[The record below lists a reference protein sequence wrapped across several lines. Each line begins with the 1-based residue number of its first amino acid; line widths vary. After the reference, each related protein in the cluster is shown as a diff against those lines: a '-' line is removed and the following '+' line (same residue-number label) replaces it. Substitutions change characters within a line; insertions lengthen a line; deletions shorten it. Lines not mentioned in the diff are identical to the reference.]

1 MTFKYGNW
9 LGENTSTIGQGP
21 INLGGAVPGFSTFIY
36 LGDGQIY
43 YTIVDGNKKECGIG
57 TITGRVMERT
67 TVIATLVD
75 GVYTENAAP
84 LTLTGSAQVFG
95 TINSEFFK
103 SVLLDTENAAS
114 ATKLAT
120 ARNIGGVPF
129 DGTADIDLP
138 GVNQSG
144 NQNTSGNS
152 GTSTKL
158 ANPVAITIA
167 GASKNFDGSAPIS
180 WTAAEIGAVPLAG
193 FRNKIHNG
201 KMEVCQRGSPIQI
214 PVNTLLGTIDR
225 FAVGNSTTLRGIVTQ
240 EPVNASYPRKSIKKC
255 MAITPTTPL
264 TGLLDSHNL
273 RISYFMEGYD
283 VAQFTEAPSI
293 LSFVAYTTVAGKYTL
308 ALRNGGKTKTI
319 LKEYTLPAGAF
330 TLIEIA
336 LPALPDS
343 FAITDFG
350 SGTGVEL
357 IWTLAAGNT
366 FLGGQPDVVLDGS
379 FFKLANQ
386 VIWGTSVSDRFYLTE
401 IQWEP
406 GTQRTPFEH
415 RPYEV
420 ELALCQRYLLSIGRD
435 SGTSGT
441 IAAGGVCTAS
451 VSILSIGTP
460 VQMRATPTFEGGTLS
475 IASGSGA
482 VGTGAVTITMRGP
495 NIMIN
500 QNISGAAGQS
510 SYLSSSQTTGFRG
523 FNAEL
528 T

>member
-103 SVLLDTENAAS
+103 SVLLNTENAAS

-129 DGTADIDLP
+129 DGSADIDLP
-138 GVNQSG
+138 GVNKAG

-158 ANPVAITIA
+158 AKPVAITIA

-201 KMEVCQRGSPIQI
+201 KMEVCQRGGTIPIPI
-214 PVNTLLGTIDR
+214 GTTAGTIDR
-225 FAVGNSTTLRGIVTQ
+225 FAIGNSTSLRGIVTQ
-240 EPVNASYPRKSIKKC
+240 APVNASYPRKSIKNC
-255 MAITPTTPL
+255 MAIALTTPL
-264 TGLLDSHNL
+264 TGLLGSQFFHISHFL
-273 RISYFMEGYD
+273 EGYD
-283 VAQFTEAPSI
+283 VAQFTEGPSVI
-293 LSFVAYTTVAGKYTL
+293 SFVAHTTVAGKYTL
-308 ALRNGGKTKTI
+308 ALRNGSKTKTI

-330 TLIEIA
+330 TLIEIE
-336 LPALPDS
+336 LPVLPDS
-343 FAITDFG
+343 FAITNFG

-357 IWTLAAGNT
+357 MWTLAAGNN
-366 FLGGQPDVVLDGS
+366 FLGGKPDVVLDGS
-379 FFKLANQ
+379 FYKLANQ
-386 VIWGTSVSDRFYLTE
+386 VVWGANVSDRFYLTE
-401 IQWEP
+401 VQWEP
-406 GTQRTPFEH
+406 GTKRTPFEH

-420 ELALCQRYLLSIGRD
+420 ELVLCQRYLFSMGWD

-441 IAAGGVCTAS
+441 LAAGGVCTAS
-451 VSILSIGTP
+451 VAILSIGTP
-460 VQMRATPTFEGGTLS
+460 VQMRATPTIEGGTWLLV
-475 IASGSGA
+475 SGSG
-482 VGTGAVTITMRGP
+482 VNGTGALTVTLRGT

-500 QNISGAAGQS
+500 QNISGVAGQS
-510 SYLSSSQTTGFRG
+510 SFLTSSQTTGFRG